1 MLNSNSSILQHI
13 DGCIFNISLLLGD
26 VKILEHIQL
35 AVNTSGRDIDFKQID
50 KKTQKPKAP
59 QYFFCV
65 DWMCFSDS
73 LCHVLWKSQQSRCWI
88 CLFCTEMVDER
99 DRDRRRKQRKA
110 KIKVYSSVWW
120 VKWHQALQ
128 IFISLF

>member
-1 MLNSNSSILQHI
+1 MLNTNSSIQQHI

-35 AVNTSGRDIDFKQID
+35 AANTSGKNIDFKQID

-65 DWMCFSDS
+65 DWIWFSDS
-73 LCHVLWKSQQSRCWI
+73 LCHVLWKSLQSQCWI
-88 CLFCTEMVDER
+88 GLCSTQTVDER

-110 KIKVYSSVWW
+110 KIKVSSSVWW
-120 VKWHQALQ
+120 VKWHQVLQ
-128 IFISLF
+128 IFINFF